1 MGSFFPIAEEPRPEV
16 RPVAAL
22 GVEIGSLYFKVVS
35 LGPDG
40 SVVARRKELHQGKPL
55 DLLKET
61 LAAASS
67 DAPLVGISGSPS
79 YRPFGAVFD
88 PVVCL
93 NAAVRSRYPLA
104 RNIIEVGASHLVLVR
119 LDESGRIS
127 SIHRNSPCASGTGS
141 FLDAQAGRMGIEYD
155 GADPS
160 RWEEDPPSIAT
171 RCAVFA
177 KSDLIYGQQEGIA
190 KEALWSGLC
199 RGLAHGLLRTLT
211 AGRPLSGL
219 TVLCGGVALNGAFV
233 GWLRRELEQGDHQP
247 VALEVMPDPEYAE
260 ALGAALLARPN
271 ARPDLSGRSSRSSA
285 SERKKRPALE
295 LRRSRLPEKPGLGS
309 EKDSEGNEIT
319 LGDLPE
325 AGGRDQVL
333 DVYLGL
339 DIGSTS
345 TKAALIDRQGRI
357 VLDIYRPTGA
367 DPIAAVKKL
376 FQAAARIERAQ
387 GLRLR
392 VRGAAATGS
401 GRKLIGPVIGADLVT
416 NEISAHAAGALA
428 CDPSVE
434 TIVEIGGQD
443 AKYIS
448 IRNGQVVDAN
458 MNYVC
463 AAGTGSFVEELAARL
478 GYSLPEIGEV
488 VLGVEPPYSSSRC
501 TVFMERDLNGLLEEG
516 LSRPEAAGAVIYSVI
531 ENYLEQVVGRRP
543 ISRQRVFFQGATARN
558 RGLAAA
564 LENVLGSEVV
574 VSPYCHVLGA
584 FGAAL
589 MVRDRMDGRASRFRG
604 FDLAERAI
612 ALEQENCRL
621 CRNACHLSRAVIEGE
636 DRTPPWG
643 MKCGR
648 DEKDATKRVLDE
660 FEIYEKAVRLATG
673 ARARPRPRPDRERP
687 VVQVPRIL
695 TAYSYF
701 PFWQAFFDALGVEAR
716 LGAAADTA
724 SLSRGNHFA
733 GSELC
738 LPVKAAIGQVAGLL
752 AGSGNPSVFIPF
764 MLSDSRS
771 PRLAPS
777 RYCPYVEALP
787 SLVRSALGGNG
798 FDTDR
803 ILSPLIDLRLPDEIG
818 AENIVRAL
826 APLIPVR
833 DKDVRRALQAAREAR
848 RKHEDELAAL
858 GREAVQRVSRRGRP
872 ALVIVGRPYNI
883 QDEKLSQ
890 DIPRFVAECG
900 WDVIPLT
907 CLPWDPDL
915 LQGEFENMFW
925 SYGQRILS
933 ALLRVARTE
942 GLYAVYL
949 SSFACGPDSFLLSY
963 AESVMEGK
971 PFLALEVDEHGSS
984 GGYETRIEAF
994 LEVVERDWAKT
1005 GGSHPGPPPLRDRAS
1020 ALELKRRTLWF
1031 PVMHPVVNRTFTA
1044 AFRGAGYRAR
1054 DLPLEDERV
1063 LALGKKWTR
1072 GSECL
1077 PAALTLGSFLNQV
1090 GNDRAAG
1097 LDPKKEAALFLPTST
1112 GPCRFGQ
1119 YRTLGRLILDRQGLE
1134 EIPIL
1139 SPGAHNAYYGLE
1151 RSLRAK
1157 IWSGIVGGDILFRL
1171 RCRTVPYEVTRGD
1184 AEETLERC
1192 LSQAERL
1199 IETGRIRW
1207 SSFLKESARA
1217 FARIPVRN
1225 ERRPLVG
1232 IVGEIYVRSNPFAN
1246 DRVVEAVEKLGG
1258 ETWPAPIAEWILY
1271 TAWIERYLA
1280 RREKQGGRRAL
1291 KLAAKWKYLSGR
1303 AHGLYRIVS
1312 PILRGQVE
1320 PSLDEIMRAGQR
1332 MIPAEI
1338 HGESILTLGRA
1349 ILFGRQ
1355 GADLVVNCAPFGCMH
1370 GNITSALFEQLKAEI
1385 GVPVVNM
1392 FYDGTSNNEI
1402 LGAFLHEALGKYD
1415 LL

>member
-1 MGSFFPIAEEPRPEV
+1 KA
-16 RPVAAL
+16 
-22 GVEIGSLYFKVVS
+22 
-35 LGPDG
+35 
-40 SVVARRKELHQGKPL
+40 L
-55 DLLKET
+55 DLLRT
-61 LAAASS
+61 ALATVPSTM
-67 DAPLVGISGSPS
+67 PLVGISGPPA
-79 YRPFGAVFD
+79 YRSLGPVFD
-88 PVVCL
+88 AEVCL
-93 NAAVRSRYPLA
+93 NAAVRSVFPGA
-104 RNIIEVGASHLVLVR
+104 RNIITVGASRLVLVR

-127 SIHRNSPCASGTGS
+127 SIHRNSPCAAGTGS
-141 FLDAQAGRMGIEYD
+141 FLDAQAARMGIEYERT
-155 GADPS
+155 DPA
-160 RWEEDPPSIAT
+160 RWEGDPPSIAT

-177 KSDLIYGQQEGIA
+177 KSDLIYGQQEGITS
-190 KEALWSGLC
+190 EALWSGLC
-199 RGLAHGLLRTLT
+199 RGLADGLLRTLT

-219 TVLCGGVALNGAFV
+219 TVICGGVALNGAFV
-233 GWLRRELEQGDHQP
+233 AWLRRRLKDGEHQP
-247 VALEVMPDPEYAE
+247 VILEVMPEPEYAE
-260 ALGAALLARPN
+260 ALGAAILARPT
-271 ARPDLSGRSSRSSA
+271 ARPLLSDPKVPKPA

-295 LRRSRLPEKPGLGS
+295 LRRSRLPETPGPRP
-309 EKDSEGNEIT
+309 EKDAEGNEIG
-319 LGDLPE
+319 LGRLPE
-325 AGGRDQVL
+325 STGAGGAL
-333 DVYLGL
+333 EAFLGL

-345 TKAALIDRQGRI
+345 TKAALIDREGRI
-357 VLDIYRPTGA
+357 LLDIYRPTGA

-376 FQAAARIERAQ
+376 FQAALRTARARGIRFRI
-387 GLRLR
+387 L
-392 VRGAAATGS
+392 GAATTGS
-401 GRKLIGPVIGADLVT
+401 GRKLIGPLIGADLVT
-416 NEISAHAAGALA
+416 NEITAHATGALW
-428 CDPSVE
+428 CDPGVE

-443 AKYIS
+443 AKFIS
-448 IRNGQVVDAN
+448 IRNGRVVDAN

-463 AAGTGSFVEELAARL
+463 AAGTGSFIEELAARL
-478 GYSLPEIGEV
+478 GYSLGEIGEV

-501 TVFMERDLNGLLEEG
+501 TVFMEQDLNGLLQEG

-543 ISRQRVFFQGATARN
+543 FSRRRVFFQGATARN

-564 LENVLGSEVV
+564 LENVLGTEVV

-589 MVRDRMDGRASRFRG
+589 MVRDRMDGRPSRFRG
-604 FDLAERAI
+604 FDLAERTVS
-612 ALEQENCRL
+612 LERENCRL
-621 CRNACHLSRAVIEGE
+621 CRNACRLSRAVVEGE
-636 DRTPPWG
+636 DATPLWG

-648 DEKDATKRVLDE
+648 DEKDGAKRALDG
-660 FEIYEKAVRLATG
+660 FAVYEKAVRLGSG
-673 ARARPRPRPDRERP
+673 ARVRPRTVGDRPA
-687 VVQVPRIL
+687 VQVPRIL

-701 PFWQAFFDALGVEAR
+701 PFWQAFFDAMGVEAH
-716 LGAAADTA
+716 LGPAADAA
-724 SLSRGNHFA
+724 SFARGNHFA

-752 AGSGNPSVFIPF
+752 AGSPKSFVFIPY

-787 SLVRSALGGNG
+787 SLIGSALGGNG
-798 FDTDR
+798 LDTSR
-803 ILSPLIDLRLPDEIG
+803 ILSPLVDLRLPDEIG
-818 AENIVRAL
+818 AESIARTLTPLVR
-826 APLIPVR
+826 VR
-833 DKDVRRALQAAREAR
+833 SRDVRRALHSAREAR
-848 RKHEDELAAL
+848 ARNESDLEAL
-858 GREAVQRVSRRGRP
+858 GREAIQRAAHRGRP
-872 ALVIVGRPYNI
+872 ALVIIGRPYNI
-883 QDEKLSQ
+883 QDERLSQ
-890 DIPRFVAECG
+890 DIPRFAAECG
-900 WDVIPLT
+900 WDVIPMT

-949 SSFACGPDSFLLSY
+949 SNFACGPDSFLLSY
-963 AESVMEGK
+963 AESTMEGK

-984 GGYETRIEAF
+984 GGYETRVEAF

-1005 GGSHPGPPPLRDRAS
+1005 RGARPAIPPLRDRAS
-1020 ALELKRRTLWF
+1020 AAELKRRTLWF
-1031 PVMHPVVNRTFTA
+1031 PIMHPIVNRTFTA

-1054 DLPLEDERV
+1054 NLPLEDEKV
-1063 LALGKKWTR
+1063 LALGRKWTR

-1077 PAALTLGSFLNQV
+1077 PAALTLGSFLSQV
-1090 GNDRAAG
+1090 ETDRAAG
-1097 LDPKKEAALFLPTST
+1097 LDPRKDAALFLPTST

-1157 IWSGIVGGDILFRL
+1157 IWGGIVGGDILYRL
-1171 RCRTVPYEVTRGD
+1171 RCRTVPYEITRGD
-1184 AEETLERC
+1184 AEEILERR
-1192 LSQAERL
+1192 LSRAERL

-1207 SSFLKESARA
+1207 PTFLRESARD

-1225 ERRPLVG
+1225 ERHPLVG

-1258 ETWPAPIAEWILY
+1258 EAWLAPIAEWILY

-1291 KLAAKWKYLSGR
+1291 KLAAKWTYLSGR
-1303 AHGLYRIVS
+1303 AHGLYRVVS
-1312 PILRGQVE
+1312 PVLGGKVE
-1320 PSLDEIMRAGQR
+1320 PSLGEIMRAGQR

-1355 GADLVVNCAPFGCMH
+1355 GADLVVNCAPFG
-1370 GNITSALFEQLKAEI
+1370 
-1385 GVPVVNM
+1385 
-1392 FYDGTSNNEI
+1392 
-1402 LGAFLHEALGKYD
+1402 
-1415 LL
+1415 